1 MNTSKIKSLL
11 TQARQEIKNAPRR
24 TTELW
29 VGLNLALLSSAASA
43 TPKLDFT
50 GTTTL
55 LTDFVKFIAGP
66 FGKAAVIISIVA
78 AFVTW
83 VFAPREGIFGP
94 VLRVVVAGIAVMN
107 AAIWVSSLGAGGGS
121 ITLT

>member
-1 MNTSKIKSLL
+1 MNTSRIKNLL
-11 TQARQEIKNAPRR
+11 TQARKELKDSPRR

-29 VGLNLALLSSAASA
+29 VGLNLALMSGMANA

-50 GTTTL
+50 GTTAL
-55 LTDFVKFIAGP
+55 LTEFVKFIAGP

-121 ITLT
+121 ISLT

>member
-1 MNTSKIKSLL
+1 MNTNRIQQLL
-11 TQARQEIKNAPRR
+11 TQARNELKVAPS
-24 TTELW
+24 TAAKLW
-29 VGLNLALLSSAASA
+29 VGLNATLLCAAANA

-50 GTTTL
+50 GTTDL
-55 LTDFVKFIAGP
+55 LTEFVKFIAGP

-78 AFVTW
+78 AFITW

-107 AAIWVSSLGAGGGS
+107 AAIWVSSLGAGGNN